1 MRVHRVMGAKQGSV
15 DVVVLELH
23 IKDRCI
29 WQTGGSR
36 LVSTVFYVDSLQ
48 ILQLGRDAIIS
59 RRKD

>member
-1 MRVHRVMGAKQGSV
+1 MGAKQGSV